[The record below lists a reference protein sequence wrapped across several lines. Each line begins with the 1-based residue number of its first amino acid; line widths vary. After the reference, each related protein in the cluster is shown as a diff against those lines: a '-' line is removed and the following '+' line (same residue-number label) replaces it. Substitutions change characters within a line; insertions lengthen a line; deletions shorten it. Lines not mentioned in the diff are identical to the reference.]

1 MTNTKNETGEITMY
15 PLSVEQPYP
24 REQWWVAAY
33 SSEVGRDLLARDIL
47 GEPVILYRTEAG
59 EAAALAGICPHR
71 AFPLSKGCLV
81 GDAVQCGYHGF
92 RFGADGEC
100 RHVPSQ
106 TGVPQNAR
114 LRAYPLIEQAG
125 LIWLWTGTPERA
137 DPELLPDLHA
147 LGLGREDWAV
157 EQHPL
162 ATVAARYTLLI
173 ENLLDLSH
181 VTFIHHRTIPAGE
194 KVASIPVE
202 IIETDASLTVQR
214 RGENLPLNPLLAI
227 QFPGHPG
234 PFHQHFDAEYLGPC
248 LIRTGGAMFDAAN
261 GELLGVQN
269 YLHLLTP
276 AGPSRLHYFVNT
288 TRSFGVDRPELG
300 EMQVAMGGRIQPE
313 DIEAIEAIEQV
324 LQSGATLPREIS
336 ARVDTGALKVRR
348 RLEMQIRSESECEAM
363 ESAGAHS

>member
-1 MTNTKNETGEITMY
+1 MY

-24 REQWWVAAY
+24 RQQWWVAAY
-33 SSEVGRDLLARDIL
+33 SSEVSRELLARDIL
-47 GEPVILYRTEAG
+47 GEPIILYRTEAG
-59 EAAALAGICPHR
+59 EAVALAGICPHR
-71 AFPLSKGCLV
+71 AFPLSKGCVV

-92 RFGADGEC
+92 QFRADGEC
-100 RHVPSQ
+100 QRVPSQ

-125 LIWLWTGTPERA
+125 LIWIWTGGPGDA
-137 DPELLPDLHA
+137 DPELMPDLHG
-147 LGLGREDWAV
+147 LGLGRDDWAA

-162 ATVAARYTLLI
+162 ATVEARYTLLI

-181 VTFIHHRTIPAGE
+181 VTFIHHRTIPGGE

-202 IIETDASLTVQR
+202 VVETESSLTVQR
-214 RGENLPLNPLLAI
+214 RGENLPLNPLLAL
-227 QFPGHPG
+227 QFPQQSGAV
-234 PFHQHFDAEYLGPC
+234 HQHFDAEYLGPC
-248 LIRTGGAMFDAAN
+248 LIRTGGAIYDAVS
-261 GELLGVQN
+261 GQLLGVQN
-269 YLHLLTP
+269 FLHLLTP

-288 TRSFGVDRPELG
+288 TRNFGVDRPELG
-300 EMQVAMGGRIQPE
+300 DTQVVMGTKIQPE

-348 RLEMQIRSESECEAM
+348 RLEVQIRSESQNI
-363 ESAGAHS
+363 

>member
-1 MTNTKNETGEITMY
+1 MY

-24 REQWWVAAY
+24 RQQWWVAAY
-33 SSEVGRDLLARDIL
+33 SSEVSRELLARDIL
-47 GEPVILYRTEAG
+47 GEPVIIYRTEAG
-59 EAAALAGICPHR
+59 EAVALAGICPHR
-71 AFPLSKGCLV
+71 AFPLSKGCVV

-92 RFGADGEC
+92 QFRADGEC
-100 RHVPSQ
+100 QHVPSQ

-114 LRAYPLIEQAG
+114 LRAYPLIEDAG
-125 LIWLWTGTPERA
+125 LIWIWTGGPDGA
-137 DPELLPDLHA
+137 DPSLMPDLHS

-162 ATVAARYTLLI
+162 ATVGARYTLLI

-202 IIETDASLTVQR
+202 VIETESSLTVQR
-214 RGENLPLNPLLAI
+214 RGENLPLNPLLAL
-227 QFPGHPG
+227 QFPQQSAAV
-234 PFHQHFDAEYLGPC
+234 HQHFDAEYLGPC
-248 LIRTGGAMFDAAN
+248 LIRTGGAMYDAVS
-261 GELLGVQN
+261 GQLLGVQN
-269 YLHLLTP
+269 YLHFLTP
-276 AGPSRLHYFVNT
+276 AGPSRLHYLVNT

-300 EMQVAMGGRIQPE
+300 DMQVVMGAKIQPE

-324 LQSGATLPREIS
+324 LQSGATLPRGIS

-348 RLEMQIRSESECEAM
+348 RLEVQIRSESQDI
-363 ESAGAHS
+363 